1 MTTQLHYLIN
11 SVMCWMIVIGGIAGY
26 FITMK
31 RNQQKWLFWIV
42 LATGWGFL
50 AIPNTMLASG
60 LELQTSFV
68 IAIWLSSYVLV
79 FASLVLLFIKTIK
92 ILERKK

>member
-11 SVMCWMIVIGGIAGY
+11 AVMCWMIVIGGIAGY
-26 FITMK
+26 FITLK
-31 RNQQKWLFWIV
+31 RNHQKWLFWIL
-42 LATGWGFL
+42 LAIGWGFL